1 MTHVLFCGSSSCVL
15 CDFIEVKDL
24 EETDNGAKKGQ
35 PISLCASQ
43 STKKKEKSQE
53 EERKE
58 NANQVPNQTKNPQSI
73 GNKEKKKEYSVQTL
87 AS

>member
-1 MTHVLFCGSSSCVL
+1 M
-15 CDFIEVKDL
+15 
-24 EETDNGAKKGQ
+24 GQ
-35 PISLCASQ
+35 RRVSRYLCASQ

-73 GNKEKKKEYSVQTL
+73 GNKEKKKEYPGFFLKLESRDKEKDKG
-87 AS
+87 

>member
-24 EETDNGAKKGQ
+24 EETDSGAKKGHL
-35 PISLCASQ
+35 IYLCASQ

-73 GNKEKKKEYSVQTL
+73 RNKEKKKEYSVQTL

>member
-24 EETDNGAKKGQ
+24 EETDSGAKKCHL
-35 PISLCASQ
+35 IYLCASQ

-53 EERKE
+53 EER
-58 NANQVPNQTKNPQSI
+58 
-73 GNKEKKKEYSVQTL
+73 NKEKKKEYSVQTL